1 VVEELIFTGH
11 LDHVSVLAMPL
22 PELLYMFERL
32 ASWAARQAK
41 R

>member
-11 LDHVSVLAMPL
+11 LDHVSVMVMPL

-32 ASWAARQAK
+32 ASWAERHAK